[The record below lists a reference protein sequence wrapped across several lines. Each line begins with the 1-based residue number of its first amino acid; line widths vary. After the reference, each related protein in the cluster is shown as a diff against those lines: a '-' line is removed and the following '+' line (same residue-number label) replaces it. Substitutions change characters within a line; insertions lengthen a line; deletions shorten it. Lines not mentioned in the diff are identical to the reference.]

1 MHGRKLGARVEFS
14 SRRADAPRL
23 IGRAKM
29 NQDPQA
35 DERNP
40 LDFVH
45 YAICFAGFIA
55 GVSGIVVSSIT
66 FSVAGLALMLIG
78 FAYFAASAA
87 CED

>member
-1 MHGRKLGARVEFS
+1 
-14 SRRADAPRL
+14 
-23 IGRAKM
+23 M

-45 YAICFAGFIA
+45 YAICFAGFITA
-55 GVSGIVVSSIT
+55 VGGIVISSIT

-78 FAYFAASAA
+78 FAYFAATGL